1 MIKNFNQLSSLDPY
15 ILHYTKDTLLEN
27 IFDYSNFSIIDLF
40 DTFAS
45 ICYCDFYNHRN
56 EDKYNI
62 IELNV
67 GVTQPERF
75 NLIKSDLES
84 LISFMT
90 NGEVW
95 QINFYKKE
103 KEKLNINNMQIGLKK
118 DINSIALLSGGLDA
132 LAGATQELSNN
143 TLFVTFM
150 TNKTEANKAK
160 QSFDAIL
167 KSNPNCYHVRIPKLQ
182 FKMPRQSTQRTRTL
196 LFIGSALLYA
206 DYYNVKTIKIYE
218 NGIMSLNPTFSF
230 RRRVTHTT
238 HPRTLFMINNILKR
252 LSININ
258 VVNPFNF
265 MTKTEVINL
274 IPNEWNGL
282 ISNTKTCSKM
292 PGSKPFQNR
301 KKSGICQ
308 CGICT
313 ACLLRQISIV
323 NSFKR
328 ECDDEY
334 ILPVNISSLNE
345 IQKYEYL
352 HGNNPTKVNTIS
364 YYKFVEK
371 QSLLQYY
378 NEFKDKIYTGDIF
391 KYLELSPLLFKDE
404 YKEKYNAML
413 LKFAEEIQNYINI
426 QK

>member
-27 IFDYSNFSIIDLF
+27 IFDYSNFSVIDLF

-75 NLIKSDLES
+75 NLIKSDLEN

-150 TNKTEANKAK
+150 TNKTEVNKAK
-160 QSFDAIL
+160 QSFDVIL

-182 FKMPRQSTQRTRTL
+182 FKMPKQSTQRTRSL

-206 DYYNVKTIKIYE
+206 DYYNVKTVKIV
-218 NGIMSLNPTFSF
+218 L
-230 RRRVTHTT
+230 
-238 HPRTLFMINNILKR
+238 
-252 LSININ
+252 
-258 VVNPFNF
+258 
-265 MTKTEVINL
+265 
-274 IPNEWNGL
+274 
-282 ISNTKTCSKM
+282 
-292 PGSKPFQNR
+292 
-301 KKSGICQ
+301 
-308 CGICT
+308 
-313 ACLLRQISIV
+313 
-323 NSFKR
+323 
-328 ECDDEY
+328 
-334 ILPVNISSLNE
+334 
-345 IQKYEYL
+345 
-352 HGNNPTKVNTIS
+352 
-364 YYKFVEK
+364 
-371 QSLLQYY
+371 
-378 NEFKDKIYTGDIF
+378 
-391 KYLELSPLLFKDE
+391 
-404 YKEKYNAML
+404 
-413 LKFAEEIQNYINI
+413 
-426 QK
+426 

>member
-27 IFDYSNFSIIDLF
+27 IFDYSNFSVIDLF

-75 NLIKSDLES
+75 NLIKSDLEN

-160 QSFDAIL
+160 QSFDVIL
-167 KSNPNCYHVRIPKLQ
+167 KSNPNCCHVRIPKLQ
-182 FKMPRQSTQRTRTL
+182 FKMPKQSTQRTRSL

-323 NSFKR
+323 NSFKK
-328 ECDDEY
+328 EYDDEY

>member
-27 IFDYSNFSIIDLF
+27 IFDYSNFSVIDLF

-118 DINSIALLSGGLDA
+118 DINSIALLSGGL
-132 LAGATQELSNN
+132 GATQELSNN

-182 FKMPRQSTQRTRTL
+182 FKMPKQSTQRTRTL

-323 NSFKR
+323 NSFKK

>member
-1 MIKNFNQLSSLDPY
+1 MIKNFNQLFSLDPY

-27 IFDYSNFSIIDLF
+27 IFDYSNFSVIDLF

-103 KEKLNINNMQIGLKK
+103 KEKLNINNIQIGLKK

-132 LAGATQELSNN
+132 LASATQELSNN

-182 FKMPRQSTQRTRTL
+182 FKMPKQSTQRTRTL

-323 NSFKR
+323 NSFKK

>member
-27 IFDYSNFSIIDLF
+27 IFDYSNFSVIDLF

-75 NLIKSDLES
+75 NLIKSDLEN

-132 LAGATQELSNN
+132 LAGATQELNNN

-160 QSFDAIL
+160 QSFDVIL
-167 KSNPNCYHVRIPKLQ
+167 KSNPNCYHVRIHKLQ
-182 FKMPRQSTQRTRTL
+182 FKMPKQSTQRTRSL

-206 DYYNVKTIKIYE
+206 DYYNVKSIKIYE

-238 HPRTLFMINNILKR
+238 HPRTLFMINSILKR

-323 NSFKR
+323 NSFKK

-404 YKEKYNAML
+404 YKQKYNAML

>member
-27 IFDYSNFSIIDLF
+27 IFDYSNFSVIDLF

-75 NLIKSDLES
+75 NLIKSDLEN

-160 QSFDAIL
+160 QSFDVIL

-182 FKMPRQSTQRTRTL
+182 FKMPKQSTQRTRSL

-323 NSFKR
+323 NSFKK

-352 HGNNPTKVNTIS
+352 HGNNPTKANTIS

>member
-1 MIKNFNQLSSLDPY
+1 
-15 ILHYTKDTLLEN
+15 
-27 IFDYSNFSIIDLF
+27 
-40 DTFAS
+40 
-45 ICYCDFYNHRN
+45 
-56 EDKYNI
+56 
-62 IELNV
+62 
-67 GVTQPERF
+67 
-75 NLIKSDLES
+75 
-84 LISFMT
+84 MT

-150 TNKTEANKAK
+150 TNKTEVNKAK
-160 QSFDAIL
+160 QSFDVIL

-182 FKMPRQSTQRTRTL
+182 FKMPKQSTQRTRSL

-206 DYYNVKTIKIYE
+206 DYYNVKTVKIYE

-323 NSFKR
+323 NSFKK